1 MKKTLQVAWREIL
14 ATIATKGTALRD
26 KFLAAPGNDPMT
38 AITSGHFNFNTINK
52 HRKEFLYKTS
62 L

>member
-14 ATIATKGTALRD
+14 ATIATKGFIIGVL
-26 KFLAAPGNDPMT
+26 L
-38 AITSGHFNFNTINK
+38 
-52 HRKEFLYKTS
+52 TS